1 MMSLIIHE
9 ITQSSM
15 SSSIQGYVGRYRFS
29 DLRLSMYVPKA
40 GDFPCLKGKGA
51 EIKHFAAALHHT
63 CSTLMDEGDEIH
75 MQVKFLLLL
84 VATMEAILDEHRDCY
99 ILPPLA
105 QEQFE
110 KCTQVFYQL
119 NTALRGHLGSEQM
132 LFHHTIKQHYVLH
145 LGLISRYINPGFG
158 LCYKGEDMVHRV
170 RNIVR
175 SNYHGAAPHLVVDKT
190 MRKYAVG
197 LPMHLSNSTR
207 R

>member
-1 MMSLIIHE
+1 MTLIIHE

-15 SSSIQGYVGRYRFS
+15 SSIIQDYVGRNRFS

-63 CSTLMDEGDEIH
+63 FSTLMDEGDEIH
-75 MQVKFLLLL
+75 RQIKFLLLSA
-84 VATMEAILDEHRDCY
+84 VTMEAILDEHRDCY

-119 NTALRGHLGSEQM
+119 NTTSRHHFGSEQM

-145 LGLISRYINPGFG
+145 FG
-158 LCYKGEDMVHRV
+158 LNQSIYQ
-170 RNIVR
+170 
-175 SNYHGAAPHLVVDKT
+175 
-190 MRKYAVG
+190 
-197 LPMHLSNSTR
+197 PMFWPLL
-207 R
+207 